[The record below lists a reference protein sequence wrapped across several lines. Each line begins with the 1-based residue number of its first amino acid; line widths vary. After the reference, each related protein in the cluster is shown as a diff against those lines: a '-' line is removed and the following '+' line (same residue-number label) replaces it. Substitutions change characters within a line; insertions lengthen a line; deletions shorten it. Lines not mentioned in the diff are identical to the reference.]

1 MVNYEA
7 PGKKRLEVL
16 YVDDEIHMRDSFKQF
31 MEYQFDVNVEAA
43 PSPLIAFDMMKEKE
57 FDAIVSDYQMPEMD
71 GLEFLRKLRS
81 SGSDIPFI
89 LFTGRGREEVVIEA
103 LNSGADYY
111 MQKGGNPSS
120 LFAEL
125 NYYLKLSVEKRRK
138 ERQIAL
144 TNERLESLIENTSD
158 AFALF
163 DLKGHIISI
172 NGAFEKTFGWSA
184 QEAVGMVLPMVP
196 QEEMSVAQQRFED
209 VVASGKAIH
218 YTVTRLR
225 RNGERFEMI
234 TTLTPVKDGRGKVVA
249 IAGIGRDITEM
260 ARALAVNERQKEEL
274 RVTLASIGDGVI
286 ATDRNGVVTF
296 LNAVASKLTGYS
308 ETEAV
313 GRPVSEIFH
322 IINEETRKQVDIP
335 VDIVMRKGEIVGM
348 ANHTVVVSKQG
359 TERMIADA
367 ASPIKN
373 AEGNIVGVVMVFR
386 DATEEKLTER
396 RRSARQA
403 VSDVLASETSEKE
416 ALKRIVETVCAKLG
430 FQVGEAWLLDEQD
443 GRLHI
448 AARTGNEELDTA
460 FRDVSLGASFSAG
473 EGLPGKVLETGK
485 PAWIAD
491 LSADKNF
498 MRRDAAGASGLKSA
512 FGIPLSNRGKTEGV
526 MIFLSKKALDLDN
539 NMVNTMRDIGR
550 QIGLFI
556 GRLRAE
562 NSMKSILHNI
572 QSFVAN
578 TPMLIAVSDMKG
590 NLVSVNES
598 FEKTYGWT
606 KDEIIGKSVQCI
618 IPEELR
624 SELKKTMEIVASG
637 GSSTFEAIRM
647 RKDGTRLNM
656 RVTVSPVFDVE
667 GNVTHIS
674 TISRDITA
682 EKRAEAELRLK
693 NEVVEKLHELV
704 VVTNQDEEGNPVI
717 IYANPAYS
725 TIYGYSAQEVIGKT
739 LWDMQGEATDS
750 ASLNAMYNAYVAGT
764 YFNGELVGY
773 NKNGDQLYLD
783 TTLFP
788 MKNGSDGTKVWVLIQ
803 KDITALVVNR
813 ESLQKANEKLN
824 LMETINR
831 HDMLNHL
838 QAIEAYTHLVSMSAK
853 DDKLSDNVEK
863 IKNITEMMRRQ
874 LSTLKEFQFSGSPR
888 WMSVRTAF
896 MDSIEGIDTGDIEVK
911 LCDKDAEIMADPLFE
926 RVFSNLVSNTMKH
939 GGNVRTIS
947 VDMEERQDH
956 MVLTYSD
963 DGKGIPAG
971 RKAAIFQPDRERPLH
986 GLKLIRDILEMTHM
1000 TIREVGTEGR
1010 GAKFEI
1016 IVPKENYRIRS
1027 SERESHSNRVR

>member
-7 PGKKRLEVL
+7 SGKKRLEVL

-313 GRPVSEIFH
+313 GRRVSEIFH

-485 PAWIAD
+485 PSWIAD

-606 KDEIIGKSVQCI
+606 KDEIIGKSVRCI

-624 SELKKTMEIVASG
+624 SEMKKTVELVASG
-637 GSSTFEAIRM
+637 GNSTFETIRM

-656 RVTVSPVFDVE
+656 RATVSPVFDAE

-674 TISRDITA
+674 TISRDVTA

-704 VVTNQDEEGNPVI
+704 VVTKQDEEGNPVI

-725 TIYGYSAQEVIGKT
+725 TIYGYSAQEVMGKT

-750 ASLNAMYNAYVAGT
+750 SSLNAMYNAYVAGT
-764 YFNGELVGY
+764 YFNGEIAGY
-773 NKNGDQLYLD
+773 NKNGDLLYLD

-788 MKNGSDGTKVWVLIQ
+788 MKNGSDDTKVWVLIQ
-803 KDITALVVNR
+803 KDITALVLNR

-863 IKNITEMMRRQ
+863 IMNITEMMRRQ
-874 LSTLKEFQFSGSPR
+874 LATLKEFQFSGSPR

-896 MDSIEGIDTGDIEVK
+896 MDSIEGIDTGDIDLK
-911 LCDKDAEIMADPLFE
+911 LCDMDADIMADPLFE
-926 RVFSNLVSNTMKH
+926 RVFSNLVNNSMKH

-956 MVLTYSD
+956 LVLTYSD

-986 GLKLIRDILEMTHM
+986 GLKLIHDILEMTHM
-1000 TIREVGTEGR
+1000 TIREVGTEGS
-1010 GAKFEI
+1010 GSKFEI
-1016 IVPKENYRIRS
+1016 IVPKENYRIRTQ
-1027 SERESHSNRVR
+1027 ERESRSNRVR